1 MRTNTITRLDNQDL
15 QNLRDKFVNSAAYKS
30 EPLPTLQLISDRSE
44 YRGQPVRGLTFPLQI
59 ENGSLKISFGEDRI
73 VEQIL
78 EVLQTSVGERVYRQF
93 FGLPNLVF
101 ESISESILESRIERQ
116 LQQEIKANNIVFRVK
131 VRSSSPEQVVVFVT
145 YQLSSRAPKTIKY
158 VVQ

>member
-1 MRTNTITRLDNQDL
+1 MRTNQVIKLDNQDL
-15 QNLRDKFVNSAAYKS
+15 QNLKQASKLITRAPA
-30 EPLPTLQLISDRSE
+30 PTLQIISDRSE
-44 YRGQPVRGLTFPLQI
+44 YSGQPIRGLTFPLQI
-59 ENGSLKISFGEDRI
+59 ENGTLKVSTGEDRI

-101 ESISESILESRIERQ
+101 ESISESVLERRIERQ
-116 LQQEIKANNIVFRVK
+116 LQQEIKANNIVFSTK
-131 VRSSSPEQVVVFVT
+131 VRSISPEQVVVLVT
-145 YQLSSRAPKTIKY
+145 YQLSSRAPQTIKY

>member
-1 MRTNTITRLDNQDL
+1 MRTNQVIKLDNQDL
-15 QNLRDKFVNSAAYKS
+15 QNLKQASKLTTRAQA
-30 EPLPTLQLISDRSE
+30 PTLQIISDRSE
-44 YRGQPVRGLTFPLQI
+44 YSGQPIRGLTFPLQI
-59 ENGSLKISFGEDRI
+59 ENGTLKISTGEDRI

-101 ESISESILESRIERQ
+101 ESISESVLERRIERQ
-116 LQQEIKANNIVFRVK
+116 LQQEVKANNIIFKTK
-131 VRSSSPEQVVVFVT
+131 VRSISPEQVVVLVT
-145 YQLSSRAPKTIKY
+145 YQLSSRAPQTIKY

>member
-1 MRTNTITRLDNQDL
+1 MRTNSVIKLDNQDL
-15 QNLRDKFVNSAAYKS
+15 QNLKNKFVPPPTA
-30 EPLPTLQLISDRSE
+30 PTLQIISDRSE
-44 YRGQPVRGLTFPLQI
+44 YSGQPMRGLTFPLQI
-59 ENGSLKISFGEDRI
+59 ENGSLRVSVGEDRI

-101 ESISESILESRIERQ
+101 ESISESVLERRIERQ

-131 VRSSSPEQVVVFVT
+131 VRSTSPEQVVVLVT
-145 YQLSSRAPKTIKY
+145 YQLSSRAPQTIKY